1 MQMGYR
7 LAEDGHIA
15 AAQMLGA
22 RMAREDGESVTDAA
36 QDAVVA
42 LLEAWASGTV
52 KVTAGRLKY
61 RLLAEHGDKSHR
73 RPLLVRSYGERGEEL
88 PEWAL

>member
-1 MQMGYR
+1 MEYR
-7 LAEDGHIA
+7 LSEDEHVA

-22 RMAREDGESVTDAA
+22 RMAREDDESQQDAA

-42 LLEAWASGTV
+42 YLEERRWRTKAP
-52 KVTAGRLKY
+52 TAARLKQ
-61 RLLAEHGDKSHR
+61 RLLAERGDASHH
-73 RPLLVRSYGERGEEL
+73 RPLLSRSYGEYLEPL